1 MKISY
6 SPESIH
12 DLIRLREFIEVK
24 NPAAA
29 KRIANELL
37 AGIGK
42 LKIFPGMGLPVK
54 RAPDPRIIRDLF
66 IYRSVYGSVS
76 CKQSTY
82 FCFTCVARK
91 RNRERLIT
99 NH

>member
-1 MKISY
+1 MKINY

-29 KRIANELL
+29 ERIANELL

-42 LKIFPGMGLPVK
+42 LKIFPRMGLPVR
-54 RAPDPRIIRDLF
+54 RAPDPRAIRDLF
-66 IYRSVYGSVS
+66 IGQYTVRYLVS
-76 CKQSTY
+76 SQDIYVLRVWHGKEIG
-82 FCFTCVARK
+82 K
-91 RNRERLIT
+91 DL
-99 NH
+99 

>member
-66 IYRSVYGSVS
+66 IGQYTVRYYVS
-76 CKQSTY
+76 SQNI
-82 FCFTCVARK
+82 FVLRVW
-91 RNRERLIT
+91 
-99 NH
+99 HGM

>member
-1 MKISY
+1 MKIGY

-24 NPAAA
+24 NPTAS

-42 LKIFPGMGLPVK
+42 LKIFPRMGLPVK
-54 RAPDPRIIRDLF
+54 RAPDPGTIRDLF
-66 IYRSVYGSVS
+66 IGQYTVRYHVS
-76 CKQSTY
+76 SQNIFVLRVWHGKEIG
-82 FCFTCVARK
+82 K
-91 RNRERLIT
+91 DL
-99 NH
+99 

>member
-1 MKISY
+1 MKIKY
-6 SPESIH
+6 SPESIN

-42 LKIFPGMGLPVK
+42 LKIFPKMGLPVK
-54 RAPDPRIIRDLF
+54 RTPDPEVIRDLF
-66 IYRSVYGSVS
+66 IGQYTVRYHVGSQNIFILRVWHG
-76 CKQSTY
+76 KEIG
-82 FCFTCVARK
+82 K
-91 RNRERLIT
+91 DL
-99 NH
+99 